1 MSLDML
7 GQLNWSAVVVAAL
20 VYFVLGALWYAPPI
34 FGRIWQRSIGW
45 EPEAGAPQMKLTSY
59 LIPLIAYLVMAVATA
74 MLAAATGSS
83 DLNSGLMLGLVIGI
97 AFALARTAVDA
108 AFDPHKP
115 QRWVWFAVAGGYHF
129 VGIVLVAVLVS
140 VWQ

>member
-7 GQLNWSAVVVAAL
+7 GQLNWLAVVVAAL
-20 VYFVLGALWYAPPI
+20 IYFVLGAVWYAPPV

-45 EPEAGAPQMKLTSY
+45 DPEATPPQMQVTAY

-83 DLNSGLMLGLVIGI
+83 DLNGGLTLGLVVGIGY
-97 AFALARTAVDA
+97 ALARTAVDA

-115 QRWVWFAVAGGYHF
+115 QRWVWFAVAGGYHL